1 MLCETLASSATLSR
15 LTGNEEEALALGRE
29 GRSIAESIGNLWGQA
44 HASMSF
50 FEVNLDRGEVGTAID
65 VMREAIDLGE
75 RAGFLAPLVRT
86 RATLAVTYAYLG
98 DQERAREASRV
109 ALDVAT
115 ERLPSAQAWALASI
129 AEIHLLAGDLDEA
142 DAALAESNEE
152 LSAEPL
158 RSEVSVLVPLMRG
171 RIAGARG
178 DQERAVEMADAVLD
192 RLHRAGIRPFTED
205 AMLLKGRA
213 LAALDRTSEAERT
226 LREARSAADGL
237 GHRRILWEILAELS
251 RIVGEEEHAEL
262 VIEARGIVRSIAG
275 TVDEDLRTSFVER
288 FDVQEL
294 LG

>member
-1 MLCETLASSATLSR
+1 MVLSIV
-15 LTGNEEEALALGRE
+15 ACAVVVWLAL
-29 GRSIAESIGNLWGQA
+29 SL
-44 HASMSF
+44 
-50 FEVNLDRGEVGTAID
+50 L
-65 VMREAIDLGE
+65 
-75 RAGFLAPLVRT
+75 
-86 RATLAVTYAYLG
+86 
-98 DQERAREASRV
+98 V
-109 ALDVAT
+109 AL
-115 ERLPSAQAWALASI
+115 LF
-129 AEIHLLAGDLDEA
+129 G
-142 DAALAESNEE
+142 
-152 LSAEPL
+152 
-158 RSEVSVLVPLMRG
+158 
-171 RIAGARG
+171 
-178 DQERAVEMADAVLD
+178 RAVKMADAVLD

-213 LAALDRTSEAERT
+213 LAALERTSEADRA